1 MNGIGQNQ
9 GVAAGRF
16 QVQLGDFRLDLSI
29 AAPAGEVLTLFG
41 PSGAGKTTALRAMA
55 GLVRPDWGYIRIG
68 DRVVYR
74 SDGYCDANDDNGGGQ
89 SSSLSPSSPSP
100 SSSLSPSVL
109 PAVWEPPHRRGVG
122 YVTQQNHLFPHL
134 TVGDNIAYGLRRRR
148 GAAARRRVGELIDA
162 LHLDGLAERRVSE
175 LSGGQQQRTALARA
189 LAPAPRLLLL
199 DEPFA
204 SLDMELRREL
214 ASELRAMVRRLNTPA
229 ILVTHSR
236 EEALALAD
244 TVQVIDRG
252 RTVSIGP
259 PLSALEQPGQGR
271 VAQLVGVENLLLM
284 RVAAR
289 LPQDGTMVCRALAG
303 NGDGVNGDGNINVGS
318 GGNGNSD
325 SSHTL
330 ETPLADGLA
339 VGDAVTVGIRA
350 SDIILASGP
359 LPQSSARNTWAGV
372 VSGVALRPPG
382 YEVALDCGGVTLRCH
397 ITGASLEAMGIAP
410 GLALWAIFKAS
421 SCFLL
426 DDGAQSGARPA
437 G

>member
-1 MNGIGQNQ
+1 MRTEKPQKRQKPRQRRGPPK
-9 GVAAGRF
+9 
-16 QVQLGDFRLDLSI
+16 
-29 AAPAGEVLTLFG
+29 AP
-41 PSGAGKTTALRAMA
+41 R
-55 GLVRPDWGYIRIG
+55 
-68 DRVVYR
+68 
-74 SDGYCDANDDNGGGQ
+74 
-89 SSSLSPSSPSP
+89 SSPSP
-100 SSSLSPSVL
+100 SSSSASLA
-109 PAVWEPPHRRGVG
+109 AVWEPPHRRGVG

-148 GAAARRRVGELIDA
+148 GAEARQRVGELIAA
-162 LHLDGLAERRVSE
+162 LHLDGLAGRRVAE

-214 ASELRAMVRRLNTPA
+214 AAELRAMVRRLHTPA

-252 RTVSIGP
+252 RTISIGP
-259 PLSALEQPGQGR
+259 PLSVLEQPGQGR
-271 VAQLVGVENLLLM
+271 VAQLVGVENRLIM

-289 LPQDGTMVCRALAG
+289 LPQDGTMVCRAFADSDGIGL
-303 NGDGVNGDGNINVGS
+303 GD
-318 GGNGNSD
+318 SD
-325 SSHTL
+325 SDGGGGSPGHTL
-330 ETPLADGLA
+330 ETPLADGLL

-359 LPQSSARNTWAGV
+359 LPQSSARNTWPGV

-382 YEVALDCGGVTLRCH
+382 YEVALDCGGLTLRCH

-410 GLALWAIFKAS
+410 GLELWAIFKAS

-426 DDGAQSGARPA
+426 SDGADTATLPA
-437 G
+437 PERV